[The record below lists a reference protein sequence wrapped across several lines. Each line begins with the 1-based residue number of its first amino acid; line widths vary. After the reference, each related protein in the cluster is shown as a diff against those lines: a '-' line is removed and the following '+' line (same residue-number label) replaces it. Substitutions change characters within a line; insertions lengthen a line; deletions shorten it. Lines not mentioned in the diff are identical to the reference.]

1 VVFLHQIQSIESSNL
16 HDQRS
21 STIARGF
28 NLSHRPNLVRPFC
41 SFRKK
46 ETCLSHSNPLI
57 PQKRHL
63 FGGFTFYGKV
73 SDDSSP
79 KRVANQ
85 KTNLSLNRFIRV
97 GKRGA
102 CKPSKSHRSRYSFWA
117 SLNCRTALSTCFCH
131 CLPGVLSHGDDR
143 CKKNSQQSRSTRCHK
158 YDSDR
163 AIKNVIDIACLVK
176 YEFRILLISRTI
188 NNFSAVSA
196 RNFLP
201 NTKHSSLVEI

>member
-1 VVFLHQIQSIESSNL
+1 MAVALVLVHQFLSRHINLLPNIKKPINKITQKLVVFLHQIQSIESSNL

-46 ETCLSHSNPLI
+46 ETCLPHSNPLI

-79 KRVANQ
+79 ERVANQ

-102 CKPSKSHRSRYSFWA
+102 CKQRS
-117 SLNCRTALSTCFCH
+117 
-131 CLPGVLSHGDDR
+131 P
-143 CKKNSQQSRSTRCHK
+143 
-158 YDSDR
+158 
-163 AIKNVIDIACLVK
+163 
-176 YEFRILLISRTI
+176 
-188 NNFSAVSA
+188 NFSFS
-196 RNFLP
+196 RNLWHEP
-201 NTKHSSLVEI
+201 QSGNDGYAGPDRQI